1 MIACSVRLWTK
12 EFREQY
18 RGNRVI
24 TDANIREYLLGRL
37 DWDSEL
43 VESIDEQIFTDPN
56 FSISV
61 DVIEDEIIEEY
72 LEGSLRSEDM
82 RAVERHFLRP
92 PERQRKL
99 KTARLISRY
108 FDTESPKQ
116 PARGRSLFRAFRIGQ
131 MLPSFRTCAEIAAS
145 VVFIISTLVLWNQ
158 RRVLDIAIKQ
168 TNQQLGQERER
179 SAVANQQLQNALHS
193 LQPAIAMLNLVRPGR
208 QRGDMEIPE
217 VKVNPGTKTLHVE
230 VALSS
235 GTPGK
240 YRVELR
246 HAERTVW
253 SRDDVDVMAVSG
265 GAILRVDIPADV
277 LLQGKYELA
286 VMPSGEDPISYL
298 FSVLK
303 PQSALDSAPSPL
315 SEWAFSPS

>member
-1 MIACSVRLWTK
+1 
-12 EFREQY
+12 
-18 RGNRVI
+18 VI

-37 DWDSEL
+37 ESDSEL
-43 VESIDEQIFTDPN
+43 VESIDEQILTDPK

-61 DVIEDEIIEEY
+61 DVVEDEIIEEY
-72 LEGSLRSEDM
+72 LEGSLSSEDK

-92 PERQRKL
+92 PERQHKL

-108 FDTESPKQ
+108 YEAQTPKQ
-116 PARGRSLFRAFRIGQ
+116 PAPARSLLNAFRIGQ
-131 MLPSFRTCAEIAAS
+131 VLPSFRTSAEIAAFA
-145 VVFIISTLVLWNQ
+145 VFIISTLVFWNQ
-158 RRVLDIAIKQ
+158 RREFEIAIKQ
-168 TNQQLGQERER
+168 MDQQLDQERER
-179 SAVANQQLQNALHS
+179 LAIAKQQLQNALHS

-217 VKVNPGTKTLHVE
+217 VKVNPGTRTLHVE

-253 SRDDVDVMAVSG
+253 SRDDADVTAVSG
-265 GAILRVDIPADV
+265 GAILRVDIPAEV
-277 LLQGKYELA
+277 LPQGKCELA
-286 VMPSGEDPISYL
+286 VMPSGEAPMSYL
-298 FSVLK
+298 FSVSKL
-303 PQSALDSAPSPL
+303 QSALDFERALPIPIERRTLLWESV
-315 SEWAFSPS
+315 

>member
-1 MIACSVRLWTK
+1 M
-12 EFREQY
+12 
-18 RGNRVI
+18 I

-37 DWDSEL
+37 DSDSEL
-43 VESIDEQIFTDPN
+43 VESIDEQILTDPK

-61 DVIEDEIIEEY
+61 DVVEDEIIEEY
-72 LEGSLRSEDM
+72 VEGSLSSEDK

-92 PERQRKL
+92 PERQHRL

-108 FDTESPKQ
+108 FEAQTPKQ
-116 PARGRSLFRAFRIGQ
+116 PAPARSLLNAFRIGQ
-131 MLPSFRTCAEIAAS
+131 MLPTFRTCAEMAAFA
-145 VVFIISTLVLWNQ
+145 VFIISTLVLWNQ
-158 RRVLDIAIKQ
+158 RRELEIAIKQ
-168 TNQQLGQERER
+168 MNQQLGQEHER
-179 SAVANQQLQNALHS
+179 LAIANQQLQNALHS

-217 VKVNPGTKTLHVE
+217 VKVNPGTRTLHVE

-253 SRDDVDVMAVSG
+253 SRDDVDVTAVSG
-265 GAILRVDIPADV
+265 GAILRVDIPAEV
-277 LLQGKYELA
+277 LPQGKCELA
-286 VMPSGEDPISYL
+286 VMPSGEAPMSYL
-298 FSVLK
+298 FSVSKL
-303 PQSALDSAPSPL
+303 QSTLDFERALPL
-315 SEWAFSPS
+315 PIERRTLLWEPV

>member
-1 MIACSVRLWTK
+1 
-12 EFREQY
+12 
-18 RGNRVI
+18 VI

-37 DWDSEL
+37 DLDSEL
-43 VESIDEQIFTDPN
+43 VESIDEQILTDPK

-72 LEGSLRSEDM
+72 LEGSLSAEDM

-108 FDTESPKQ
+108 FKAESPKQ
-116 PARGRSLFRAFRIGQ
+116 PARPRSLFRAFRIGQ
-131 MLPSFRTCAEIAAS
+131 VLPSFRTCVEIAAS
-145 VVFIISTLVLWNQ
+145 VAFVISTLVIWNQ

-168 TNQQLGQERER
+168 MNQQLVQERER
-179 SAVANQQLQNALHS
+179 SAAANQQLQSALHS
-193 LQPAIAMLNLVRPGR
+193 LQPAITMLNLIRPGR
-208 QRGDMEIPE
+208 QRGEMEIPE
-217 VKVNPGTKTLHVE
+217 VKMNPGIKTLHVE

-235 GTPGK
+235 WAPGK

-253 SRDDVDVMAVSG
+253 SRDDVDVTGVSG
-265 GAILRVDIPADV
+265 GAVLRVDIPAEI
-277 LLQGKYELA
+277 LLQGKYELS
-286 VMPSGEDPISYL
+286 VIPSGGDPISYL

-303 PQSALDSAPSPL
+303 LQSALESAPSRL
-315 SEWAFSPS
+315 FEWAFSPS